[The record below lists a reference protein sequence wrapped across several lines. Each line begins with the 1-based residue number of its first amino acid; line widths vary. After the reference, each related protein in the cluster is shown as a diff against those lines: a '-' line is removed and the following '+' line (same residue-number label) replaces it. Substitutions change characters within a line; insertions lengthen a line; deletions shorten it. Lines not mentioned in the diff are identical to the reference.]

1 MSHKVLLLI
10 KGLGRGGAE
19 QLLASA
25 IPHLDRERF
34 DYEVAYLLPHK
45 DALVPEFE
53 KAEIPVHCLRGA
65 RGIGW
70 TGRLLHLVQD
80 RQIELVHSHS
90 PVPATGARLRLGD
103 RIPRVYTE
111 HNEWKRYH
119 RLTYWAN
126 VLTFPRSK
134 HVFAVSDHVRH
145 SIRYPAAFTR
155 RRMPQVETLYH
166 GIDMDWI
173 PEWEKTG
180 GIRESLGL
188 PEDAVVV
195 GTVANLKSHKRLD
208 VLIRAAAILQG
219 RISNLRLVIVG
230 TGPREEDL
238 RRLVHE
244 LGLDSTVIFAGFRE
258 DAPRVAATFDVFAL
272 SSDHEGLSIALIEA
286 LALGKPAVVT
296 DVGGLAEVVR
306 DGVEGFLVPRENPA
320 VMANRIARL
329 LQYRSLREQMGALG
343 RSRAAE
349 FDIRKAIRRV
359 EQVYAELLA

>member
-1 MSHKVLLLI
+1 MSRKVLLLI

-70 TGRLLHLVQD
+70 TGRLLRIVQD

-90 PVPATGARLRLGD
+90 PVPAAGARFRLGD
-103 RIPRVYTE
+103 RVACVDTE
-111 HNEWKRYH
+111 HNEWERYH

-126 VLTFPRSK
+126 VLTFPRND
-134 HVFAVSDHVRH
+134 HVFAVSEHVLR
-145 SIRYPAAFTR
+145 SIRYPALLR
-155 RRMPQVETLYH
+155 LRRMPPKEALYH

-173 PEWEKTG
+173 PEWEKTQ

-188 PEDAVVV
+188 PQDAVVV
-195 GTVANLKSHKRLD
+195 GAVANLKSHKRLD
-208 VLIRAAAILQG
+208 VLIRATAILRAQ
-219 RISNLRLVIVG
+219 IPNLRLVIVG

-244 LGLDSTVIFAGFRE
+244 LRLDSTVIFAGFRE
-258 DAPRVAATFDVFAL
+258 DAPRVAATCDVFAL
-272 SSDHEGLSIALIEA
+272 SSDYEGLSIALIEA

-296 DVGGLAEVVR
+296 NVGGLAEVVR
-306 DGVEGFLVPRENPA
+306 EGVEGFLVPREDAPQ
-320 VMANRIARL
+320 MAERIGRL
-329 LQYRSLREQMGALG
+329 LLDPSLREQMGTLG
-343 RSRAAE
+343 RRRAAE
-349 FDIRKAIRRV
+349 FDIRKAVRRM
-359 EQVYAELLA
+359 EHVYERLLA